1 LSTVPP
7 TKTETR
13 PSLSREL
20 VADRALE
27 IADAE
32 GIEAVTIRRLATELG
47 VTPMALYWHFRTK
60 EDLLAGLAD
69 RVLDAIELPQ
79 RSADWSADIRAA
91 LASLVTAMRP
101 HPQVA
106 LLVPDRMMVHP
117 SGLALTETALST
129 LSEAGFAPEEASYLA
144 MHAMQAAIAMVTG
157 DQVDD
162 SGMPAE
168 ERDAHMRAKR
178 AALASL
184 DPARYPAVVAHA
196 TAMTSCSDIE
206 ALFGLGIDL
215 YVAGVR
221 GLAAD
226 RG

>member
-7 TKTETR
+7 KTASR
-13 PSLSREL
+13 PALSREV
-20 VADRALE
+20 VADRALD

-69 RVLDAIELPQ
+69 RVLDGLELPG
-79 RSADWSADIRAA
+79 RGDDWADDIRAA
-91 LASLVTAMRP
+91 MRALVTAMRP

-106 LLVPDRMMVHP
+106 YLIPARVMQHP
-117 SGLALTETALST
+117 KGLDLTELALQT
-129 LSEAGFAPEEASYLA
+129 LSDAGFTTRQAGQL
-144 MHAMQAAIAMVTG
+144 AMQAMRAVVGMVTSEP
-157 DQVDD
+157 VDD
-162 SGMPAE
+162 SGRSAE
-168 ERDAHMRAKR
+168 QRDAELRTKR
-178 AALASL
+178 AHLTSL
-184 DPARYPAVVAHA
+184 PPERYPRLVEHA
-196 TAMTSCSDIE
+196 DAMTYCPDVDE
-206 ALFGLGIDL
+206 FFDFGIDF

-221 GLAAD
+221 GLAPSS

>member
-7 TKTETR
+7 RTASR
-13 PSLSREL
+13 PALSRDV

-32 GIEAVTIRRLATELG
+32 GLEAVTIRRLATELG

-69 RVLDAIELPQ
+69 RVLDDVVVPE
-79 RSADWSADIRAA
+79 RGSDWAEDIRAA
-91 LASLVTAMRP
+91 MRALVAAMRA

-106 LLVPDRMMVHP
+106 NLVPTRILQHAQ
-117 SGLALTETALST
+117 GLALTEQALQT
-129 LSEAGFAPEEASYLA
+129 LDDAGFAPEPAGQL
-144 MHAMQAAIAMVTG
+144 AMQALRAVVGLVTS

-162 SGMPAE
+162 SGMTAE
-168 ERDAHMRAKR
+168 ERDAELRRKR
-178 AALASL
+178 AYLTSL
-184 DPARYPAVVAHA
+184 PPDRYPALIRHA
-196 TAMTSCSDIE
+196 DAMTYCPDPDE
-206 ALFGLGIDL
+206 FFDLGIDL

-221 GLAAD
+221 GLVPQA
-226 RG
+226 